1 MLNLDYICMKYGQEI
16 SKIHNSNI
24 ENNLRKALENN
35 LRKALGV
42 LQEDGV
48 YAMFLW
54 LEGKDKEIRTRINEL
69 LNNNEIKKYFFDNN
83 SADRFPDDFSE
94 FCKELQNVAE
104 DIDKL
109 FFMKKILERTLTYAL
124 YHVKVGK
131 NDKVGENNV
140 AKT

>member
-16 SKIHNSNI
+16 SNIHSSN
-24 ENNLRKALENN
+24 LENN

-54 LEGKDKEIRTRINEL
+54 LEDKDKEIRKKINEL
-69 LNNNEIKKYFFDNN
+69 LNSDEIKKYFFDNN

>member
-1 MLNLDYICMKYGQEI
+1 MKYGQEI

-42 LQEDGV
+42 LQKDGV